1 MALELV
7 LLDGAGA
14 GIRLRLGDSAV
25 TIGRAPVNNLVVPDA
40 SVSWMHCLAW
50 EEAGRVLVRD
60 LGSANGTF
68 VGERRVAGVEELLP
82 GVELRLGHDTRLVL
96 EGNPRPADRSVPV
109 VAHVES
115 GARIPVFGDRLHFGG
130 GHGVDVPIPGAEGR
144 VATLLVDPDGRC
156 WLGRGDED
164 ALVDEGAVFEVGGWS
179 FRLESVPATGAPT
192 MRPQHQAY
200 PYALRARLDGPH
212 GPEAV
217 LTDLERGVE
226 HRVESSTKSVLLLL
240 LARKLAGDRAE
251 RLPTPDQGWCA
262 TGALQSGIWGR
273 QGNDNRLDV
282 LVCRVRADL
291 RAQGF
296 DAWAIER
303 RQGHLRQRVAEVL
316 VD

>member
-7 LLDGAGA
+7 LLDGAGT
-14 GIRLRLGDSAV
+14 GVRLRLGDSAV
-25 TIGRAPVNNLVVPDA
+25 TIGRAPANNLVVPDA

-50 EEAGRVLVRD
+50 EEGGRVLVRD

-82 GVELRLGHDTRLVL
+82 GVELRLGNDTRLVL
-96 EGNPRPADRSVPV
+96 DGSPRPADRRVPV

-115 GARIPVFGDRLHFGG
+115 GARIPVFGDRLHLGEG
-130 GHGVDVPIPGAEGR
+130 PGIDVPIPGVQGR

-156 WLGRGDED
+156 WLGREDED
-164 ALVDEGAVFEVGGWS
+164 TLLEEGSTFEVGGWS
-179 FRLESVPATGAPT
+179 FRLESVPATGTAT
-192 MRPQHQAY
+192 VRPQHQAY
-200 PYALRARLDGPH
+200 TYALRARLDGPH
-212 GPEAV
+212 GPEALV
-217 LTDLERGVE
+217 TDLERGLE
-226 HRVESSTKSVLLLL
+226 HRVESATKAVLLLL
-240 LARKLAGDRAE
+240 LGRKLADDRAA
-251 RLPTPDQGWCA
+251 RLPAADQGWCG

-291 RAQGF
+291 RAAGF
-296 DAWAIER
+296 EPWAIER
-303 RQGHLRQRVAEVL
+303 RQGHLRLRVAEVV